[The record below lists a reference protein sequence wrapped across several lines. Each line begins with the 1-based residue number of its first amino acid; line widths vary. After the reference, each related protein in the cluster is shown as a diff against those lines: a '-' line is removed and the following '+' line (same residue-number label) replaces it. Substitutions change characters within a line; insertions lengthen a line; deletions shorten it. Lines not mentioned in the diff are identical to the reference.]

1 VSDTIHLV
9 YSRRP
14 DSITEEEY
22 NRWYDRHLAEILVV
36 PGFVSAR
43 RYALSPDVVERE
55 NPVQFTH
62 LALYGVAGDVP
73 DVMNALRAEAASG
86 RMDLPAWFD
95 EIRFASWNANPLGA
109 TCTPRDA
116 HVVAG

>member
-1 VSDTIHLV
+1 MSENIHLV

-22 NRWYDRHLAEILVV
+22 NRWYDFHLSEILVV

-43 RYALSPDVVERE
+43 RYALSPEVVEAD

-62 LALYGVAGDVP
+62 LSLYEVEGDVP
-73 DVMNALRAEAASG
+73 DVMAKLDAEAASG
-86 RMDLPAWFD
+86 RMQLPEWFD
-95 EIRFASWNANPLGA
+95 EIHFASWNAAPLGVKVLEEA
-109 TCTPRDA
+109 
-116 HVVAG
+116 